1 MNNYKRLG
9 KNTLLV
15 FIGNI
20 GSKSISFLMLPF
32 YTSWLSTKDYGITD
46 MINIYTTFLLSIIT
60 GCLAESIFIF
70 PNKKTLIKQ
79 RVYFTTGLFFVL
91 LSFVFSLFLF
101 LFLNKI
107 FNYYSIENSFSKY
120 IWWIFWIIVAT
131 FCQNYMQQFSRGI
144 NKIRI
149 YAISGIILTTCI
161 AVSAFLLVP
170 VYGVK
175 GFFLSQILSL
185 FITAIYIYI
194 STKSYTFFS
203 LKSIE
208 FKRGQQMLYYS
219 IPLIPNGI
227 MWLFVSAFNRPL
239 IEHYEGLSSVGVFSV
254 ANKFPGIA
262 IILFSVFLS
271 SWQIS
276 VLEEFKKD
284 NYEKFY
290 NNVLRIIF
298 FVLVL
303 LSCLIT
309 VLSET
314 IISIM
319 TNQNFLSAA
328 NYLPILTFAVLFS
341 SVSGF
346 VGANFSAIKKSKYYF
361 YSSLFGAIASIF
373 LNWFL
378 IPIFGLLGAAISVA
392 ISYFIMSVF
401 RVIYS
406 WKFVKILKP
415 KVYLS
420 MIIINIAFIVV
431 ESFVKDFNYIIYSFL
446 FFMLF
451 LVNKSLF
458 STFKEIVFRL
468 KLNFKNK

>member
-1 MNNYKRLG
+1 
-9 KNTLLV
+9 
-15 FIGNI
+15 
-20 GSKSISFLMLPF
+20 
-32 YTSWLSTKDYGITD
+32 
-46 MINIYTTFLLSIIT
+46 
-60 GCLAESIFIF
+60 
-70 PNKKTLIKQ
+70 
-79 RVYFTTGLFFVL
+79 
-91 LSFVFSLFLF
+91 
-101 LFLNKI
+101 
-107 FNYYSIENSFSKY
+107 
-120 IWWIFWIIVAT
+120 
-131 FCQNYMQQFSRGI
+131 
-144 NKIRI
+144 
-149 YAISGIILTTCI
+149 
-161 AVSAFLLVP
+161 
-170 VYGVK
+170 
-175 GFFLSQILSL
+175 
-185 FITAIYIYI
+185 
-194 STKSYTFFS
+194 
-203 LKSIE
+203 
-208 FKRGQQMLYYS
+208 
-219 IPLIPNGI
+219 

-328 NYLPILTFAVLFS
+328 NYLPILSFAVLFS